1 MHATDVKRGD
11 LGRGFGAFIVG
22 RCAVQLVLPGRII
35 KRGQQLS
42 GSDPV
47 ANINATRQYP
57 ASGAKAQG
65 RFIVGMDLTGSFQR
79 GKGLGGANDDVAYL
93 THWVRFVFV
102 FITAAGQRKNRQ
114 REQGQGKKMQPGK
127 GARHAVQMMQAVAEG
142 EKKFV

>member
-1 MHATDVKRGD
+1 
-11 LGRGFGAFIVG
+11 
-22 RCAVQLVLPGRII
+22 LPGCIF

-42 GSDPV
+42 GSDPI

-57 ASGAKAQG
+57 ALGTKAQG

-93 THWVRFVFV
+93 SRRVRLIFV

-114 REQGQGKKMQPGK
+114 RKQGQGRKCSQERVRATPYK
-127 GARHAVQMMQAVAEG
+127 
-142 EKKFV
+142 

>member
-1 MHATDVKRGD
+1 LHSTDVKRGD

-22 RCAVQLVLPGRII
+22 RRAVELVLPGRII

-57 ASGAKAQG
+57 ASGTKAQG

-93 THWVRFVFV
+93 R
-102 FITAAGQRKNRQ
+102 AGSGLFSCLSPQPVSGKIASASRARGRKCSQEGCAPRRTNDAGSGGG
-114 REQGQGKKMQPGK
+114 RE
-127 GARHAVQMMQAVAEG
+127 
-142 EKKFV
+142 KFV